1 MSIEN
6 TITKERID
14 FRVTGAQTA
23 GRYTEADLFVGP
35 GGYAAAEH
43 IHPLQEELFEI
54 RKGVLRLRVAGI
66 ERELVPGD
74 VALVQP
80 GIPHVWSNGGDDE
93 LHMLLRFT
101 PALNTEEFFQSYFG
115 LVAAGKSNAKGMI
128 TNPLQLAV
136 LIEEFSDFIVPTKP
150 PRWVQRAV
158 AALAP
163 MAKLLG
169 YRAHPELK
177 TRSDSGRMGQAS

>member
-6 TITKERID
+6 PITKERIE

-80 GIPHVWSNGGDDE
+80 GIPHVWSSGGDDE

-101 PALNTEEFFQSYFG
+101 PALNTEEF
-115 LVAAGKSNAKGMI
+115 
-128 TNPLQLAV
+128 
-136 LIEEFSDFIVPTKP
+136 SDFIVPTKP

-158 AALAP
+158 DALAP
-163 MAKLLG
+163 MAKRLG
-169 YRAHPELK
+169 YRAHPELEV
-177 TRSDSGRMGQAS
+177 RNEL